1 MSDEAKFEEMVKNGK
16 LEKIEYDLYNPDP
29 DKGLTEEQVKERTEK
44 GLNNCHGDMSSKT
57 VGDII
62 KENCLTY
69 FNMVFAVI
77 TVLVI
82 ISGKL
87 NDLLFLPIIIAN
99 TCIGIVQEIHS
110 KRVLDKLSVLNAAK
124 ANVIRDGKSVRVNAD
139 DVVLN
144 DICEFTSGNQ
154 ICADCVVKS
163 GHVTVNESL
172 ITGESDEV
180 YKGEGDKLLSGSFV
194 VTGTCRAMA
203 ERVGINSYAAKL
215 TLEAKKIN
223 NKEQSQM
230 IRSMNRILIFLGIAI
245 IPIGIILFVQQFG
258 IKGYGFGESISTTV
272 AAVIGM
278 IPEGMYLLT
287 SVALAVS
294 AGRLALK
301 KVMLHD
307 MKCIETLARVNVLCL
322 DKTGT
327 ITMPDMEMEGIVVIN
342 KDLNEEK
349 IKNNLSAFVKAQDT
363 INETSKAILNYF
375 GNSGESMEGVSVPFS
390 SAYKYSAVN
399 TPEGKSYVL
408 GAPEFLLNEKEEEYS
423 LKAASLGKNGK
434 RVLLF
439 GTCNGTVDGSKITGQ
454 VEPMCLVVFSNPVRK
469 EAVETFRYFKE
480 QGVEIKVISGD
491 NPVTVASV
499 AKEAEI
505 DNTDK
510 YIDTSNLTDEEL
522 ENCVNDYTVFGRVT
536 PKQKRVIINAI
547 KNNGN
552 TVAMTGDGVNDVLAL
567 KDADCSIAMASGS
580 DAASQAA
587 QIVLMD
593 SDFSKL
599 PSVVYEGRRV
609 VNNIQRSSSL
619 FLVKNIF
626 SLLLSISTIVLL
638 LDYPLTPS
646 QISLISTFTIGIPA
660 FLLALESNFDIIKGG
675 FVRNVLY
682 KALPGGL
689 TDFLMVLAFMI
700 YSQVF
705 ELNSEDVSVVS
716 TLLLA
721 MVGFLILY
729 KISQPLNKI
738 RAAVLI
744 SMIVAFIVCGIY
756 MNDIFDIQAISSRT
770 AMLLCI
776 FTIAT
781 ESVFRH
787 ITKLF
792 EFFSRMAEKIRNRKN
807 KNSEKTIGNDFDK

>member
-1 MSDEAKFEEMVKNGK
+1 MLKEPD
-16 LEKIEYDLYNPDP
+16 LEDMEVIEYDLYNPEP
-29 DKGLTEEQVKERTEK
+29 ETGLTEEQVKERTEK
-44 GLNNCHGDMSSKT
+44 GLTNHHGDMSSKT
-57 VGDII
+57 VKDII
-62 KENCLTY
+62 KENCFTY
-69 FNMVFAVI
+69 FNMVFAVL

-87 NDLLFLPIIIAN
+87 NDLLFLPVIIAN

-110 KRVLDKLSVLNAAK
+110 KKVLDKLSVLSAAK
-124 ANVIRDGKSVRVNAD
+124 ATVIRQGKSSRINSD

-144 DICEFTSGNQ
+144 DIIEFTSGNQ
-154 ICADCVVKS
+154 ICADCIVKS
-163 GHVTVNESL
+163 GQVTVNESL

-180 YKGEGDKLLSGSFV
+180 SKAEGDRLLSGSFIV
-194 VTGTCRAMA
+194 NGSCRAMA
-203 ERVGINSYAAKL
+203 ERVGVNSYAAKL

-230 IRSMNRILIFLGIAI
+230 IRSMNKILIFLGIAI

-258 IKGYGFGESISTTV
+258 IKGYGFRDSISTTV

-294 AGRLALK
+294 AARLAAK

-327 ITMPDMEMEGIVVIN
+327 ITMPNMEMEGIDVL
-342 KDLNEEK
+342 DSSLNEEYV
-349 IKNNLSAFVKAQDT
+349 KNTLSSFVQAQDT
-363 INETSKAILNYF
+363 VNETSKAIINYF
-375 GNSGESMEGVSVPFS
+375 GGKGEKMQGTPVPFS
-390 SAYKYSAVN
+390 SSYKYSALN
-399 TPEGKSYVL
+399 TPNGKSYVL
-408 GAPEFLLNEKEEEYS
+408 GAPEFLLNESEKEYS
-423 LKAASLGKNGK
+423 LKAASLGQKGK

-439 GTCNGTVDGSKITGQ
+439 GIYNGIADGSRINGSI
-454 VEPMCLVVFSNPVRK
+454 EPMCLVVFSNPVRK
-469 EAVETFRYFKE
+469 EAVETFKYFKE

-491 NPVTVASV
+491 NPVTVAAV

-536 PKQKRVIINAI
+536 PKQKRIIINAV

-638 LDYPLTPS
+638 LDYPLKPS
-646 QISLISTFTIGIPA
+646 QISLISMFTIGIPA

-682 KALPGGL
+682 RALPGGL
-689 TDFLMVLAFMI
+689 TDFLMVLAFVI

-729 KISQPLNKI
+729 KISQPLNKL
-738 RAAVLI
+738 RTAVLI
-744 SMIVAFIVCGIY
+744 SMIAAFVICGFY
-756 MNDIFDIQAISSRT
+756 MNDLFDIQAISSRT

-787 ITKLF
+787 ITKIF
-792 EFFSRMAEKIRNRKN
+792 EFFARIAEKIKN
-807 KNSEKTIGNDFDK
+807 KKKAKD